1 MESVISLFIKE
12 DTAMSTQINRV
23 SDVACNQL
31 LNRPKARAQL
41 NNRTKA
47 INPVHFTELIA
58 NVKKTG
64 YPEGTNPS
72 GPKPA
77 SGQGINPMFFESLS
91 SSKSNF
97 RPIEP
102 AGARE
107 INPIHFEGGHDA
119 QLLRAE

>member
-1 MESVISLFIKE
+1 
-12 DTAMSTQINRV
+12 MSTQINRV
-23 SDVACNQL
+23 SDIACNQL
-31 LNRPKARAQL
+31 VNRPKAKTQL

-47 INPVHFTELIA
+47 INPMHFNELIA

-72 GPKPA
+72 GSKSP
-77 SGQGINPMFFESLS
+77 SGQGINPMFFESVS
-91 SSKSNF
+91 RPKSNS

-107 INPIHFEGGHDA
+107 INPIHFEGANDA